1 MKPDVGGSDV
11 AHRGSHRDLL
21 RPAAP
26 ECRPGPIPDAIVIPA
41 ARPAG
46 FLLPAM
52 RLAAGMDTLAVV
64 LCSGAATRRE
74 VVGLTREVPGL
85 RSAVVPVP
93 GAYANLLLDFRT
105 SSVRPAQV
113 GRLGDLSLKR
123 NLGLLLGHLAGW
135 RSLLFLDDDMRE
147 LDPDTVRRAGMALAP
162 GGAVGM
168 PAVRFPDNSVVCHA
182 RREVGL
188 PQDVFVSGSALLVDC
203 HDLQSFFPRVYNEDW
218 LFLADALRRGAVAAV
233 GESRQLDYDP
243 FASPARAAA
252 EEFGD
257 VLAEGLFGLVHAER
271 PFAEATAGHWSDVLV
286 RRKEL
291 IMEVWGGTSRLE
303 PTLAG
308 KVQDSLAAA
317 EQRRSTIE
325 GYDLASYVRKW
336 RDDLDTWRSR
346 LRRLR
351 RGMPLPAALGRLGLR
366 EHAVLSEAPRGAGP
380 AATRP
385 AVERGG
391 RGPVPA
397 PGAVSAAPAG

>member
-1 MKPDVGGSDV
+1 MKPDVGGCDT

-21 RPAAP
+21 RASVHATDV
-26 ECRPGPIPDAIVIPA
+26 RSVPDAVVIPA

-52 RLAAGMDTLAVV
+52 KLAARLDTLVVV
-64 LCSGAATRRE
+64 LCSGSAIRKE

-93 GAYANLLLDFRT
+93 GAYDSPLLDFRT
-105 SSVRPAQV
+105 SSVRLAQV
-113 GRLGDLSLKR
+113 WRLGDLSLKR
-123 NLGLLLGHLAGW
+123 NLGLLLGHLSGW

-147 LDPDTVRRAGMALAP
+147 LYPDAVHRAGAALRI

-168 PAVRFPDNSVVCHA
+168 PAERFPDNSVVCHA

-203 HDLQSFFPRVYNEDW
+203 HDVQSFFPRVYNEDW
-218 LFLADALRRGAVAAV
+218 LFLADALRQGGVTAV
-233 GESRQLDYDP
+233 GTSRQLPYDP

-257 VLAEGLFGLVHAER
+257 VLAEGLIGLVHAER
-271 PFAEATAGHWSDVLV
+271 SFAEATAGHWSDVLV
-286 RRKEL
+286 QRKQL
-291 IMEVWGGTSRLE
+291 IMDVEAGAKHLE
-303 PTLAG
+303 PERA
-308 KVQDSLAAA
+308 DRIRSSLAAA
-317 EQRRSTIE
+317 EQRRSAIE

-346 LRRLR
+346 LRRLP
-351 RGMPLPAALGRLGLR
+351 RGLPLRSGLSRLGLTG
-366 EHAVLSEAPRGAGP
+366 HAVLTGDVDRPPLTSTGPAAAGP
-380 AATRP
+380 APDATV
-385 AVERGG
+385 AV
-391 RGPVPA
+391 
-397 PGAVSAAPAG
+397 AAG